1 MQRVLQRFNVSTF
14 QRIHRSNV
22 STRPVGSPTG
32 AVAARR
38 PVSSLRFK
46 TNHWLD
52 NQLLPRTSWRFN
64 VSIGSPTGAVA
75 ALRPNGSLHFERFY
89 SAHQP
94 AVAARRPG
102 GARELPG
109 RPADRPIPELRAGGG
124 AGLHHHTCSTS
135 ENSTCSST
143 QRQRH
148 QRHHQAPAPTPF
160 VKHGL
165 RATEMKSL
173 PRLCCDQLLR
183 RQNIA
188 CDCIQW
194 P

>member
-1 MQRVLQRFNVSTF
+1 MQRVLQRFNVLTHPPL
-14 QRIHRSNV
+14 Q
-22 STRPVGSPTG
+22 
-32 AVAARR
+32 
-38 PVSSLRFK
+38 
-46 TNHWLD
+46 
-52 NQLLPRTSWRFN
+52 RFN
-64 VSIGSPTGAVA
+64 APSRLAHWGRCRAQTGFFFAFQNKSLARQPAVA
-75 ALRPNGSLHFERFY
+75 ALRPNGSLHFERLF

-173 PRLCCDQLLR
+173 PRLCCDQFLR

-188 CDCIQW
+188 CYCIQW